1 MPEFD
6 DKGVGTMDKSVG
18 MVELISFFTIAF
30 VCVILP
36 LIVFGILF
44 VKTKGKRVRLTV
56 LFLIGAVIYFA
67 TQWLIK
73 EKGCMWLIRNTNI
86 FQKLYDYYFMYIF
99 VIALIGTIV
108 LFLTLT
114 IVFRY
119 IYKSNYDLSDCI
131 SIGLGYSICE
141 AVLVAGITSIN
152 CIISYFNGTQ
162 QETSPYVGE
171 LFLSAYER
179 VIVTMIHIGLISV
192 LAYMIQKKKGVAG
205 FVLVSFAGALF
216 DFLPD
221 FFLSF
226 STSAF
231 LELYSRNVALI
242 MIYLVLTTAAVTSF
256 AILFNI
262 CYKFSYQPK
271 DGKN

>member
-1 MPEFD
+1 M
-6 DKGVGTMDKSVG
+6 DKGVGTMDKGVG

-36 LIVFGILF
+36 LVVFGVLLA
-44 VKTKGKRVRLTV
+44 KTKGKRIRLIA
-56 LFLIGAVIYFA
+56 LFFIGAVIYFA
-67 TQWLIK
+67 TQWFVK

-86 FQKLYDYYFMYIF
+86 FQKLYDFYFLYIF

-108 LFLTLT
+108 LFLSLT
-114 IVFRY
+114 IVFHF
-119 IYKSNYDLSDCI
+119 IYKNNYDLSDCI
-131 SIGLGYSICE
+131 SIGLGYSMCE
-141 AVLVAGITSIN
+141 AVLVAGITSIK

-162 QETSPYVGE
+162 QATSPYVAE

-179 VIVTMIHIGLISV
+179 VIVTIIHIGLISI
-192 LAYMIQKKKGVAG
+192 LAYMIQKQKGMVG

-231 LELYSRNVALI
+231 LELYSRNAALI
-242 MIYLVLTTAAVTSF
+242 MIYLVLTTAAVTAL

-271 DGKN
+271 VKKKLI